1 MTHNLKLVGVLA
13 VLMGTVRAQEQASI
27 CYGAGSMATAIVL
40 TFLLTLLL
48 VGGVL
53 YFLKRRADAK
63 KGKFQNISNYQKL
76 KVDWMITVLMG
87 IPSAKGKPS

>member
-1 MTHNLKLVGVLA
+1 
-13 VLMGTVRAQEQASI
+13 
-27 CYGAGSMATAIVL
+27 MATAIVL